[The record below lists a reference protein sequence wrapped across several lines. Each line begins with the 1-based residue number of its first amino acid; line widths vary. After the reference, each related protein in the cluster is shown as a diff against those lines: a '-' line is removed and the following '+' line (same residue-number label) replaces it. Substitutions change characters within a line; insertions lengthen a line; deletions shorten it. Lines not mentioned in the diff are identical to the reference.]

1 MKYSNVGWAT
11 FCAAVAAVTLIT
23 LGIPAAVQA
32 QSQGLSV
39 NIPFEFYVGDQLLS
53 PGTYAV
59 WKTGTGGAVT
69 ISDRNGHSVVTLTN
83 AVRRPSAR
91 TADNSLLVFK
101 VYGDRRFLNEVR
113 WAGYMDARGLP
124 QTKLELEIAKNIQAT
139 NTNVAA
145 K

>member
-32 QSQGLSV
+32 QSQGLTV
-39 NIPFEFYVGDQLLS
+39 KIPFEFYVGDQLLS

-83 AVRRPSAR
+83 AVRRPNAR
-91 TADNSLLVFK
+91 NANSSLLVFK
-101 VYGDRRFLNEVR
+101 VYGERRFLTEVR
-113 WAGYMDARGLP
+113 WEGYMDARGIP
-124 QTKLELEIAKNIQAT
+124 PAKLELEIAKNVQAT
-139 NTNVAA
+139 DATIAA